1 MGIYRQISTY
11 TIGVNSVITSFLKL
25 NKKKTLLIILKV
37 FWGRIRNL
45 KQSAWKMIFLAPL
58 ELQFGM

>member
-11 TIGVNSVITSFLKL
+11 IIGVNSVITSFLKL